1 MHSLVYY
8 PNLMHFLVNVQEGER
23 CIFCGVLGHPYNFLE
38 VGTWRFKPSKN
49 LNLFHKCHCA
59 MINLDNLKNNNV
71 IGMKTIKI
79 DDERIG
85 LSLNSKY
92 KTKGPRQEHKG

>member
-1 MHSLVYY
+1 
-8 PNLMHFLVNVQEGER
+8 MHFLVNVQEGER
-23 CIFCGVLGHPYNFLE
+23 CIFCGALGI
-38 VGTWRFKPSKN
+38 GTRRFKPSKN
-49 LNLFHKCHCA
+49 LNLPHKCHCA
-59 MINLDNLKNNNV
+59 MINFDNPKKENV
-71 IGMKTIKI
+71 TCMKTIKI

>member
-1 MHSLVYY
+1 
-8 PNLMHFLVNVQEGER
+8 
-23 CIFCGVLGHPYNFLE
+23 
-38 VGTWRFKPSKN
+38 
-49 LNLFHKCHCA
+49 
-59 MINLDNLKNNNV
+59 MINLDNLKNDNV

>member
-8 PNLMHFLVNVQEGER
+8 PNLMHFFVSVREGER
-23 CIFCGVLGHPYNFLE
+23 CIFCGVLG
-38 VGTWRFKPSKN
+38 VGTRRFKPSKN

-59 MINLDNLKNNNV
+59 MINLNNPKKINV
-71 IGMKTIKI
+71 TRMKTIKI

-92 KTKGPRQEHKG
+92 KTKGLR